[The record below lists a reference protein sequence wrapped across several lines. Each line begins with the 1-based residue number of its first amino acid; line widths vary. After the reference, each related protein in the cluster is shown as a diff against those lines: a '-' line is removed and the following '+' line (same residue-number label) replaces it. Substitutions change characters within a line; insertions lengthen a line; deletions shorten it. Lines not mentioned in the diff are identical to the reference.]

1 MEKNVKNLWVLFG
14 FSDAIGDQLD
24 AIHSN
29 KDRLKSIVLNIDIDN
44 VKLKENLSVLDYR
57 VDVVSLEKFI
67 PSEEEKYNF
76 GFFIPEKKKLVRKIK
91 KKYDLNFSNLIH
103 TSAQVSQFASLGEGI
118 AVGALSVIT
127 AYSSIENHVRINR
140 LVSIG
145 HHTRIGEYTHV
156 SPGVTVAG
164 KCQIGRACFIGA
176 GSVIKDYIRI
186 GNNSIIGVGSVVV
199 KDIPDNVTAFG
210 NPAVVVQNR

>member
-1 MEKNVKNLWVLFG
+1 MKNFWVLFG

-24 AIHSN
+24 AIHSK
-29 KDRLKSIVLNIDIDN
+29 KDRLKSVVLNIDIN
-44 VKLKENLSVLDYR
+44 NEKINENLSVLDYEI
-57 VDVVSLEKFI
+57 DVVSIEKFI

-76 GFFIPEKKKLVRKIK
+76 GFFTPEKKKLVQKLKIN
-91 KKYDLNFSNLIH
+91 YDLDFSNLIH
-103 TSAQVSQFASLGEGI
+103 ASAQVSSFASLGEGI
-118 AVGALSVIT
+118 TVGALSVIT
-127 AYSSIENHVRINR
+127 AYSTIENHVRINR

-164 KCQIGRACFIGA
+164 KCQIGHESFIGA

-186 GNNSIIGVGSVVV
+186 GNNSIIGAGSVVV

-210 NPAVVVQNR
+210 NPAVVLKNK

>member
-1 MEKNVKNLWVLFG
+1 MNNLLVLFG

-24 AIHSN
+24 AIN
-29 KDRLKSIVLNIDIDN
+29 FKKDRLKSIVLNMDIDN
-44 VKLKENLSVLDYR
+44 EKLEKNLSVLDYEF
-57 VDVVSLEKFI
+57 DVVRIEKFT

-76 GFFIPEKKKLVRKIK
+76 GFFIPEKKKLVQKIK
-91 KKYDLNFSNLIH
+91 NNYDLIFSNLIH
-103 TSAQVSQFASLGEGI
+103 ASAQVSSFASLREGI
-118 AVGALSVIT
+118 AVGALSVIS
-127 AYSSIENHVRINR
+127 AYTTIDNHVRINR

-164 KCQIGRACFIGA
+164 KCHIGNACFIGA
-176 GSVIKDYIRI
+176 GSVVKDYIRV
-186 GNNSIIGVGSVVV
+186 GNNSIIGAGSVVV

-210 NPAVVVQNR
+210 NPAVAVQKR